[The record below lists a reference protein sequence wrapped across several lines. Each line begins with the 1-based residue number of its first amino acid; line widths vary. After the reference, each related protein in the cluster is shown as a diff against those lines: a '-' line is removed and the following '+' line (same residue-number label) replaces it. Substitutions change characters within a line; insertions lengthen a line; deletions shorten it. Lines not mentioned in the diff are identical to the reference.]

1 MRPLP
6 ATSAVLGRAL
16 RRLSDD
22 YLAVHGHRVL
32 AVEAFTDPARHTG
45 ACYAAANFA
54 QVGEALGYGRCAA
67 ALPILSAPFDRPLL
81 TREEAHVIDVNAL
94 PLSGGG
100 GPACRRRWS
109 RLPTRAPAAASRIAS
124 PRSWQ

>member
-1 MRPLP
+1 M
-6 ATSAVLGRAL
+6 
-16 RRLSDD
+16 
-22 YLAVHGHRVL
+22 AVHGHRVL

-54 QVGEALGYGRCAA
+54 QVGEALGYSTIGGGAGRCAA

-94 PLSGGG
+94 P
-100 GPACRRRWS
+100 RRR
-109 RLPTRAPAAASRIAS
+109 AGQPAEGAGAGYRPGRP
-124 PRSWQ
+124 PRHPV

>member
-1 MRPLP
+1 MRLP

-81 TREEAHVIDVNAL
+81 TREEASCDRRERAAAV
-94 PLSGGG
+94 
-100 GPACRRRWS
+100 RRRRAS
-109 RLPTRAPAAASRIAS
+109 LPKALEQVTDPGARRGIPYSIAS
-124 PRSWQ
+124 SWQ